1 MNFFVKFWGTRG
13 SIPTPGSLTQVF
25 GGNTPCIELRVDDAL
40 YVCDGGSGLRE
51 LGLDL
56 LRRGKKPIVAHMFF
70 SHAHWDHIQGFPFFV
85 PAFLKDNS
93 LIIYGTAP
101 GDTKFHKLL
110 SGQMESDY
118 FPVAFGD
125 LGARVAPDDLGAEGK
140 TIEGVVVRAIAQLHH
155 GPSYG
160 YAFEKD
166 GRKVVYATDNELD
179 LELENADEA
188 ARDPDAPRRCPRR
201 YVDFC
206 RGAKLLIADGQY
218 TDAEYANKR
227 TWGHPRATTCVDL
240 AVEAGVEQ
248 LAITHHDPL
257 QSDDKVREK
266 IEACRV
272 RAQRLSGG
280 KLQVFGAREGMEL
293 RID

>member
-25 GGNTPCIELRVDDAL
+25 GGNTPCIEIRVDDAL
-40 YVCDGGSGLRE
+40 FVCDGGSGLRE

-56 LRRGKKPIVAHMFF
+56 LRRGKKPLVVHMFF

-85 PAFLKDNS
+85 PAFIKDNS
-93 LIIYGTAP
+93 LVIYGTSP

-125 LGARVAPDDLGAEGK
+125 LGARVAPDDLGEADK
-140 TIEGVVVRAIAQLHH
+140 LIEGVRIKAIAQLHH

-160 YAFEKD
+160 YSFEKD

-179 LELENADEA
+179 LELRNAAEA
-188 ARDPDAPRRCPRR
+188 EADPDALRGCPER
-201 YVDFC
+201 YVEFC
-206 RGAKLLIADGQY
+206 RGARLLIADGQY
-218 TDAEYANKR
+218 TDAEYKTKR
-227 TWGHPRATTCVDL
+227 TWGHPRATTLVDL
-240 AVEAGVEQ
+240 AFEAGVEQ

-257 QSDDKVREK
+257 QSDDQVRQK
-266 IEACRV
+266 IDVCRA
-272 RAQRLSGG
+272 RAQSLGA
-280 KLQVFGAREGMEL
+280 KLTIFGAREGMEL